1 MNLCVQVAEENRVQK
16 LSKTENTWAKN
27 LNTMHT
33 GAEAITIRQ
42 DTNTEMKTQTKGK
55 QPPTIHGTPNK
66 RRVDTGSIGQENL
79 EWLKMIT
86 MNTEY
91 EQTHNLSKTQ
101 NRFKSNTEFW
111 REI

>member
-1 MNLCVQVAEENRVQK
+1 
-16 LSKTENTWAKN
+16 
-27 LNTMHT
+27 MHT

-79 EWLKMIT
+79 E
-86 MNTEY
+86 
-91 EQTHNLSKTQ
+91 
-101 NRFKSNTEFW
+101 
-111 REI
+111 